1 LPWNDIVPEDNKET
15 EEPAKVIKHVQWYA
29 DFFSAIT
36 GKKTNADDLISMSEA
51 VYNFQRVFNLKMGY
65 GTREHDTIPYRAMGP
80 VTAEEYESRQERY
93 DKQLTE
99 KYGMDISGMDTDA
112 KVAALRKERESQ
124 YEQLKDAVYERRGW
138 NNNGIPTKE
147 TVKRLGI
154 DFPEVLQVLEQHNVK

>member
-1 LPWNDIVPEDNKET
+1 
-15 EEPAKVIKHVQWYA
+15 
-29 DFFSAIT
+29 
-36 GKKTNADDLISMSEA
+36 
-51 VYNFQRVFNLKMGY
+51 
-65 GTREHDTIPYRAMGP
+65 
-80 VTAEEYESRQERY
+80 
-93 DKQLTE
+93 
-99 KYGMDISGMDTDA
+99 MDISGMDTDA